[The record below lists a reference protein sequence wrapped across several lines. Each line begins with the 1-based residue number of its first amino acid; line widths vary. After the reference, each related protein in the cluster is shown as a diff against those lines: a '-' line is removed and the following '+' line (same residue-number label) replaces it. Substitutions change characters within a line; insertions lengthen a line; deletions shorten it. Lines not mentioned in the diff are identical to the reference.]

1 MALSLCHSLA
11 SPPMQSRIT
20 LPKTFSAALDDGSFP
35 LVSACL
41 SGPDHIAVRAA
52 MTAAFSDR
60 WIWFCHSQQSSS
72 APRSE
77 SR

>member
-11 SPPMQSRIT
+11 SPRMQPRTI
-20 LPKTFSAALDDGSFP
+20 LPKTFLVALADGSFS

-41 SGPDHIAVRAA
+41 SGPDHIAVRVA

-60 WIWFCHSQQSSS
+60 WIWFCHSQQNSS
-72 APRSE
+72 APRSKPK
-77 SR
+77 